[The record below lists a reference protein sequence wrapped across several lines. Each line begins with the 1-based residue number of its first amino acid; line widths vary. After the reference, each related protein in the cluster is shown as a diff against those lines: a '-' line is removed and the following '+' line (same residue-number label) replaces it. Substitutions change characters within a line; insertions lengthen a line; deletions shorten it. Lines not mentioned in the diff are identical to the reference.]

1 MLIIRFG
8 DFFELN
14 GILLSLLN
22 DRIRVALED
31 CGDAAEFRR
40 VGDGWIA
47 ENGEAVEIE
56 WRPVLSPESLQLGVL
71 PLDRRAADH
80 CVI

>member
-1 MLIIRFG
+1 MLMIRFG
-8 DFFELN
+8 AFFELS
-14 GILLSLLN
+14 GILLSLQD

-40 VGDGWIA
+40 VGERWIA
-47 ENGEAVEIE
+47 ENGEAVDIE
-56 WRPVLSPESLQLGVL
+56 WRPLPSPESFQVAVM
-71 PLDRRAADH
+71 PMDRRAADP